1 MITFSYHLGETSLLT
16 ETNHG
21 ASVCQVECWKPETF
35 SVMPEETAGSN
46 IGDNESWWKEETTR
60 KLETT
65 KPAQ

>member
-46 IGDNESWWKEETTR
+46 IGDNES
-60 KLETT
+60 
-65 KPAQ
+65 